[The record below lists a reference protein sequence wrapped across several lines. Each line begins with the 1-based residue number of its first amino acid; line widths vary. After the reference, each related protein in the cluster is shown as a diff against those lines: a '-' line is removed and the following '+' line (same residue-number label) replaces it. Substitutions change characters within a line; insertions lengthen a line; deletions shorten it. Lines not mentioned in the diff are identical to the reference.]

1 MDEANDGKL
10 LERVRAG
17 EEEAARLFFRRHHS
31 LVARIA
37 RSRGTERQGEED
49 LCQMI
54 FARIFANIEQYGGS
68 VPIEH
73 WISRIAV
80 NTCLAEWKRVRRRPE
95 RTESDLSEE
104 AARLLRQVADT
115 AAPEAEVA
123 REAQEVVRQL
133 LGRLEPVDR
142 MIISLLHIDLC
153 SVAETSALTG
163 LSQAVVK
170 IRAFRAR
177 RRLRKLIQPVAAK
190 FL

>member
-1 MDEANDGKL
+1 
-10 LERVRAG
+10 
-17 EEEAARLFFRRHHS
+17 
-31 LVARIA
+31 
-37 RSRGTERQGEED
+37 
-49 LCQMI
+49 MI

>member
-1 MDEANDGKL
+1 MDEANGGRL

-17 EEEAARLFFRRHHS
+17 EEEGARLFFRHYHS
-31 LVARIA
+31 LVARIVRN
-37 RSRGTERQGEED
+37 RSTERQGEED

-54 FARIFANIEQYGGS
+54 FARIFANIDQYGGS

-80 NTCLAEWKRVRRRPE
+80 NTCLAEWKRMRRRRE

-104 AARLLRQVADT
+104 AACQLRQVVDT
-115 AAPEAEVA
+115 AAPEAEAA

-133 LGRLEPVDR
+133 LERLEPVDR
-142 MIISLLHIDLC
+142 MIISLLHIDQY

-163 LSQAVVK
+163 ISRTVVK

-190 FL
+190 YL